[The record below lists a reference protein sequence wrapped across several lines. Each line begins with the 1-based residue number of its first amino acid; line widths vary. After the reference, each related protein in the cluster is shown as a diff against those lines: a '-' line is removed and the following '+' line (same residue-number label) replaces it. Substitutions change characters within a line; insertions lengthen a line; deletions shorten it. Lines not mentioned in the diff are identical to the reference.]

1 MNSPKKPAIALLAGA
16 CLAALAGAALAQQAP
31 PRTPPTAPR
40 PPAPAHPPAAAP
52 TPQAQAAPAAPA
64 DQTPQRTTATY
75 GDWVVR
81 CDTLPGPPPQKSCD
95 MEQLAQLQGQ
105 SAPISRAAV
114 PQPPKGEQAKLFI
127 QLPVNVSLAAPVRV
141 EADSKD
147 PGISTPFRRC
157 VPAGCFAEIELKE
170 ELQKKFRASPD
181 PGKITFK
188 DSAEHDVV
196 IPLSFKGFGQ
206 AFDALLKQ

>member
-1 MNSPKKPAIALLAGA
+1 MDILKITAAALLAGG
-16 CLAALAGAALAQQAP
+16 LFTMAGTALAQQAP
-31 PRTPPTAPR
+31 PRVPPTAPR
-40 PPAPAHPPAAAP
+40 PPQPAQPPQPAHPPAAAP
-52 TPQAQAAPAAPA
+52 QAQAAPA

-81 CDTLPGPPPQKSCD
+81 CDTVPGPPPQKNCD

-105 SAPISRAAV
+105 TSPISRAAI

-147 PGISTPFRRC
+147 PGITTPFRRC

-170 ELQKKFRASPD
+170 ELQKKFRTSPD
-181 PGKITFK
+181 PGKISFK
-188 DSAEHDVV
+188 DSADHDVV